1 MKIYILSSGIQGCSN
16 DLPEAAF
23 KTKKAM
29 TSYIKKHYPNAIGKS
44 RIEPDE
50 LYWEDESMWLW
61 ADKIKL
67 L

>member
-1 MKIYILSSGIQGCSN
+1 MKIYILSSGFIECNN

-29 TSYIKKHYPNAIGKS
+29 LKYIKENYPNAKGLNRMEKN
-44 RIEPDE
+44 EN
-50 LYWEDESMWLW
+50 YWEDDTMWLYSS
-61 ADKIKL
+61 KIEL

>member
-1 MKIYILSSGIQGCSN
+1 MKIYILSSGMAGCSN

-29 TSYIKKHYPNAIGKS
+29 LKYIKENYPNAKGLKRQS
-44 RIEPDE
+44 KNEN
-50 LYWEDESMWLW
+50 YWEDDTMWLW
-61 ADKIKL
+61 SDKIEL

>member
-1 MKIYILSSGIQGCSN
+1 MAGCSN

-29 TSYIKKHYPNAIGKS
+29 LKYIKENYPNAKGLNRMEKN
-44 RIEPDE
+44 EN
-50 LYWEDESMWLW
+50 YWEDDTMWLW
-61 ADKIKL
+61 ADKIEL

>member
-1 MKIYILSSGIQGCSN
+1 MKIYILSSGFIGCSS

-29 TSYIKKHYPNAIGKS
+29 LKYIKENYPNAKGLK
-44 RIEPDE
+44 RMEKNE
-50 LYWEDESMWLW
+50 NYWEDDTMWLW
-61 ADKIKL
+61 ADKIEL

>member
-1 MKIYILSSGIQGCSN
+1 MKIYILSSGFLGCCS

-29 TSYIKKHYPNAIGKS
+29 LKYLKKIYPNAK
-44 RIEPDE
+44 E
-50 LYWEDESMWLW
+50 LKKNGNYWEDDTMWLW
-61 ADKIKL
+61 ADKIEL